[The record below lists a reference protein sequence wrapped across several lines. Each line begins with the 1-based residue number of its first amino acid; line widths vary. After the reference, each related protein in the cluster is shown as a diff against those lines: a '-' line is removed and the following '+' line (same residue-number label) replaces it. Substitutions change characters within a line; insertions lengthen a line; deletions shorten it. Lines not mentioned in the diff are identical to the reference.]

1 MAWKIPPVNTPL
13 LLAKLCRYGAAPFII
28 AGLCFLMP
36 FFTIS
41 CKQDPRLMRFTLS
54 GVQLV
59 TGTTVAPAA
68 AFGEK
73 PEAQRLPADTFAIL
87 ALACALAGTVM
98 GLRKAKANRGLMAAA
113 GVGGLVF
120 LLLLRNEAGR
130 PPPPSSSGPK
140 MPQGLEG
147 LSDQKGMEALFEVT
161 TEPGFNLAC
170 LAFAAGALLSAYA
183 WRGARALPPVTP
195 ATAVAPPEP
204 GPVLPPLPPQPPAA
218 PSPHQP
224 EPTDAQDTLSPP
236 PPPPPPPLSR
246 WRWAKWA
253 APALLAAIAYALYP
267 CYVVYSLGRAI
278 KDRRADVL
286 AKRIDFA
293 ALTTNLPNE
302 LAQRL
307 KLKDHSNQNPAP
319 PLAQVSE
326 PAFLEQIAQ
335 DYLKDA
341 DGLLRLLG
349 PASSRMLPQSQE
361 RAEPSL
367 STLGPSPS
375 DVSRSTVTVTRASY
389 RSLGRAFFDSLSEFS
404 VTLKD
409 VALDCEFVTPNYFPN
424 QPWEL
429 RLAVP
434 RLQVVLQLRQNTWQ
448 LKRLRLPQ
456 DIQGL
461 AFAPWLD
468 PNELAGAWRL
478 EDKPDLD
485 LDLMPEPGGDLALP
499 NRAQADGKLYR
510 AQGDG
515 DLTATVFR
523 LSRRS
528 ANQFRFD
535 YSVGPPAGQA
545 TLTKD
550 RDGKYLL
557 ALGDE
562 QPTPIIKTNLFIPL
576 AQLEGIWQP
585 VGGGL
590 QKLEL
595 YSDGSGALQGSA
607 VALAAAGRVEYDLTS
622 SQVSGR
628 TVNLDIRSN
637 IGQAPAQCSIVMRPD
652 GTFYVAL
659 SPATELRYYR
669 LTNHRPLLPISAER
683 LAGRW
688 ETDQLD
694 LLEFVVTGKALQ
706 GATFHPRRAA
716 PRLMGAITPRPA
728 GRKAIPLDWTYLSA
742 SGTGLLEPQED
753 NQWRLRLDLT
763 DTGLTDRSPYPPPA
777 AAPPPAQTQTA
788 PDYRAQAQAAD
799 AFARRYGIARRG
811 TPRAP
816 AVVPAAPSPGRAIPR
831 PQAKGLRELFA
842 DGQWHLL
849 GPFGATPHVLKVVCE
864 NLPAPSS
871 RFLRAEPPDQD
882 RKSGGPSPLELRY
895 PYGAKV
901 ELTAPEPPLGYS
913 FGRWRQDGVAEILG
927 ANPTLLTDL
936 DQDKTLRAIYERD
949 MGDSD
954 KPKPPAPPSPWAG
967 SWQVDHFGQVKVYDR
982 GAGLDIFYSSARGGG
997 RIFPSSSPTNNLL
1010 TADWKETNK
1019 INGDLE
1025 LTLSPDRNSFQ
1036 GRWRYTGSSDWS
1048 DISGRRKAR

>member
-1 MAWKIPPVNTPL
+1 VPVNTPL
-13 LLAKLCRYGAAPFII
+13 LLAKLSRYGAAPFII

-41 CKQDPRLMRFTLS
+41 CKQDPKLMRFTLS

-59 TGTTVAPAA
+59 TGTTVAPAEA
-68 AFGEK
+68 LAGK
-73 PEAQRLPADTFAIL
+73 AEAQRLPADTFAIL
-87 ALACALAGTVM
+87 ALACALAGTVL
-98 GLRKAKANRGLMAAA
+98 GLRKAKANPALMAAA

-130 PPPPSSSGPK
+130 PPPASSDRPNL
-140 MPQGLEG
+140 PQGLEG
-147 LSDQKGMEALFEVT
+147 LSDQKGMETFFEVT

-170 LAFAAGALLSAYA
+170 LAFAAGALLNAYA
-183 WRGARALPPVTP
+183 WRGARALPPVAP
-195 ATAVAPPEP
+195 ASAVAPPEP
-204 GPVLPPLPPQPPAA
+204 EPVLPPPPPQTPAA
-218 PSPHQP
+218 PSPDQA

-236 PPPPPPPLSR
+236 PPPPPPAHSR

-253 APALLAAIAYALYP
+253 VLALLAALAYALYP

-278 KDRRADVL
+278 KDGRADVL

-293 ALTTNLPNE
+293 ALTTTLPNE

-307 KLKDHSNQNPAP
+307 KLEDHSNQNPAP

-349 PASSRMLPQSQE
+349 PAGSRAFPQSQE
-361 RAEPSL
+361 QADLSL

-375 DVSRSTVTVTRASY
+375 GGSRPLVTVTRASY

-409 VALDCEFVTPNYFPN
+409 VALECELVTPNYFPN

-434 RLQVVLQLRQNTWQ
+434 RLQLVLQLRQNTWQ
-448 LKRLRLPQ
+448 LIRLRLPQ
-456 DIQGL
+456 NIQGL
-461 AFAPWLD
+461 AFAPWID

-485 LDLMPEPGGDLALP
+485 LDLMPEPGGELALP
-499 NRAQADGKLYR
+499 NRAQADGRLYR

-528 ANQFRFD
+528 ANQFRLEP
-535 YSVGPPAGQA
+535 SVGPRATQA

-550 RDGKYLL
+550 REGKYLL
-557 ALGDE
+557 ALADE
-562 QPTPIIKTNLFIPL
+562 PPTPIIKTNVLIPL
-576 AQLEGIWQP
+576 AELEGIWQP
-585 VGGGL
+585 AGGGL

-595 YSDGSGALQGSA
+595 YSDGAGALHGTA

-622 SQVSGR
+622 SHVSGR
-628 TVNLDIRSN
+628 TLNLDIRSN
-637 IGQAPAQCSIVMRPD
+637 LGQAPAKCSIVMRPD

-659 SPATELRYYR
+659 SPANELRYYR

-706 GATFHPRRAA
+706 SASFHPRRAA
-716 PRLMGAITPRPA
+716 PRLMGAITPRPP

-742 SGTGLLEPQED
+742 SGTGLLEPQDD
-753 NQWRLRLDLT
+753 NHWRLRLDLT
-763 DTGLTDRSPYPPPA
+763 DTGFTDRFSHSYRPPA

-788 PDYRAQAQAAD
+788 PDSRAQAQAAD
-799 AFARRYGIARRG
+799 AFERRYGIVRRG

-816 AVVPAAPSPGRAIPR
+816 AVVPVAPSPRGAIPR
-831 PQAKGLRELFA
+831 PQAMGLRELFA

-871 RFLRAEPPDQD
+871 RFLRAEPPDQE

-901 ELTAPEPPLGYS
+901 ELTAPEPPLGYT
-913 FGRWRQDGVAEILG
+913 FGRWRQDGVAEVLG
-927 ANPTLLTDL
+927 TNPTLLTDL

-949 MGDSD
+949 MGELD
-954 KPKPPAPPSPWAG
+954 KPKPSAPPSPWAG
-967 SWQVDHFGQVKVYDR
+967 SWQVDHFGQVRVYDR
-982 GAGLDIFYSSARGGG
+982 GTGLDIFYSSARAGG
-997 RIFPSSSPTNNLL
+997 RIFPSSSPTNILL
-1010 TADWKETNK
+1010 TADWKETDK

-1025 LTLSPDRNSFQ
+1025 LTLSPDRNSFK
-1036 GRWRYTGSSDWS
+1036 GRWRYTASSDWS